1 VTKIGTATF
10 IGILTVN
17 FTHEKE
23 PFNFYSFYIFQD
35 LIDDVQN
42 EVFGPID
49 LLELNEQVWLILL
62 LKSKWM
68 VKEMSWMGRLF

>member
-1 VTKIGTATF
+1 MTKIGTATF

-49 LLELNEQVWLILL
+49 LLELNEQV
-62 LKSKWM
+62 
-68 VKEMSWMGRLF
+68 